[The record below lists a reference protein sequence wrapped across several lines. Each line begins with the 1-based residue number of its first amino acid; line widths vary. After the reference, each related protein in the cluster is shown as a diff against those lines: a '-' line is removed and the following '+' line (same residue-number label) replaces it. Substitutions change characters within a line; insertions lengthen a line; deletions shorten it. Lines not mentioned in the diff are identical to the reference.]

1 MAGIAAF
8 FARESIP
15 DFDVIMKP
23 MIDSY
28 ITHDTCNFDAMIVDP
43 ENPENVQSYDCQDIR
58 SICKNRYEEIRNF
71 YDDKMEVGSLLM
83 FGIDTEIAYDGDCE
97 CGDFVAVLNHSS
109 NKYAIGDQILTA
121 QYIAKNYNR
130 KFHKNMKKT
139 LEDNCETDI
148 NMLAFDSAKKFLM
161 SANDGHQGLQM
172 CHAYVKGYG
181 FMLHENMVCLRNIIH
196 TITACSEDACNMWE
210 TWYGH
215 PLESEVIRESDL
227 ISGNMRKI
235 KFNPK
240 YSY

>member
-8 FARESIP
+8 FARESVP
-15 DFDVIMKP
+15 EFEKIMKP
-23 MIDSY
+23 MIDAY
-28 ITHDTCNFDAMIVDP
+28 ITHTSCDFDGVII
-43 ENPENVQSYDCQDIR
+43 NPDKDSVNTYDCQKVQSMGD
-58 SICKNRYEEIRNF
+58 NRYEEIKNF
-71 YDDKMEVGSLLM
+71 YDDNMKRGSLLL
-83 FGIDTEIAYDGDCE
+83 FGIDHELCW
-97 CGDFVAVLNHSS
+97 CGDIECNDYVVVLNHSS
-109 NKYAIGDQILTA
+109 NKFAIGNQLITA
-121 QYIAKNYNR
+121 QHIANNYYD
-130 KFHKNMKKT
+130 KFQKNMKKT
-139 LEDNCETDI
+139 LEDTVETDI
-148 NMLAFDSAKKFLM
+148 NILAYDSAKKFLM

-196 TITACSEDACNMWE
+196 EFTACSEDACNMWE